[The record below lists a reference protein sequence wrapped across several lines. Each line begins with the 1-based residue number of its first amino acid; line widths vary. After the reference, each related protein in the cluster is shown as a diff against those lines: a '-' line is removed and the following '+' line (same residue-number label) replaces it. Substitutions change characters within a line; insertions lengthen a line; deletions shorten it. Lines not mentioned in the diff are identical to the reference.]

1 MLSSFCLVSLAIS
14 ELININKVNYAEYT
28 DLCSSNPS
36 GISVH
41 VWLAE
46 KGHVSCSTE
55 HSTIQPPSGVS
66 VHARSARIGH
76 VHFIAKHTT
85 LQTYQVFVFTPDL
98 LEQVTFIVVQGIVLF
113 KPMRYFCSR
122 PIGYNLSRTLYY
134 RAWHFSN
141 RSGIWLAIAGHV
153 HYSTE
158 YYTV

>member
-14 ELININKVNYAEYT
+14 ELININKVNYTEYT
-28 DLCSSNPS
+28 DLRSSNPS

-46 KGHVSCSTE
+46 TGHVSCSTE

-85 LQTYQVFVFTPDL
+85 LQTYQVFVFTPDW

-113 KPMRYFCSR
+113 KHC
-122 PIGYNLSRTLYY
+122 TLYY

-153 HYSTE
+153 HCSTE

>member
-14 ELININKVNYAEYT
+14 ELININKVNYTEYT

-46 KGHVSCSTE
+46 TGHVSCSTE

-98 LEQVTFIVVQGIVLF
+98 LEQVTFIVVQGMTLF
-113 KPMRYFCSR
+113 KPIRYL
-122 PIGYNLSRTLYY
+122 IGYSRSRSLQYRVLYCLNLS
-134 RAWHFSN
+134 
-141 RSGIWLAIAGHV
+141 GIKILLIPDGV
-153 HYSTE
+153 II
-158 YYTV
+158 